1 MSERATKPRKPRRNK
16 PMMITMP
23 IDERVRLTA
32 FAQNVGRPISWI
44 VREALEFYLTLA
56 ERKVE
61 QLRTEMIDDV
71 EAAGRGAGLPDIRIP
86 KAESRTPVNVG

>member
-23 IDERVRLTA
+23 IEERVRLTA
-32 FAQNVGRPISWI
+32 FSRNVGRPISWI

-61 QLRTEMIDDV
+61 QLRAEIADDV
-71 EAAGRGAGLPDIRIP
+71 EAAGRGAGLADIRP
-86 KAESRTPVNVG
+86 RKSEAQSPVNVG